1 LDKSGIKFRV
11 IRFEEKYTLLKHED
25 EKIGYMLWPIIDL
38 PENTPLGSDI
48 YLTARTQNEL
58 AEAEMNENEDIQNLN
73 AQNAVTNTSANT
85 NSASLSEKTE
95 QQFEV
100 MRKLL
105 EELVN

>member
-1 LDKSGIKFRV
+1 MDKSGIKFRV
-11 IRFEEKYTLLKHED
+11 IRFEEKYALLKHED

-58 AEAEMNENEDIQNLN
+58 AEAEMNENEDVQNLN
-73 AQNAVTNTSANT
+73 AQNAIANT
-85 NSASLSEKTE
+85 NANISSSEKTE

-100 MRKLL
+100 MRRLL

>member
-11 IRFEEKYTLLKHED
+11 IRFEEKYALLKHED

-58 AEAEMNENEDIQNLN
+58 AEAEMNN
-73 AQNAVTNTSANT
+73 AIANT
-85 NSASLSEKTE
+85 DTNSSEKTE

-100 MRKLL
+100 MRRLL